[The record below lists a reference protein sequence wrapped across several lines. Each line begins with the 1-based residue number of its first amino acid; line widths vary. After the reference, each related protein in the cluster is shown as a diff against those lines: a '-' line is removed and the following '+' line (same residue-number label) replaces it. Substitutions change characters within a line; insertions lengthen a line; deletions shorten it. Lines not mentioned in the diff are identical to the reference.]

1 MDQCVMNFGRARLTA
16 TDVRDHRVLEVGSMN
31 INGSLREH
39 VEPLG
44 PAAYIGVDFMPG
56 AGVDVVC
63 DASNLVEQFGAES
76 FDVVISTEMLEHAK
90 DWRAAV
96 DAMKRVLIP
105 GGILLLTAR
114 SPGFQLHGY
123 PHDWHRFTQ
132 ADMRRIFA
140 DFQICALEDDHEA
153 PGVMICAR
161 KPGSNAYAAVDL
173 ATIDVAP
180 ADELNAPR

>member
-1 MDQCVMNFGRARLTA
+1 MDQCVMTFGRVRLTA
-16 TDVRDHRVLEVGSMN
+16 TDVRGRRVLEVGSMN

-39 VEPLG
+39 VEALG
-44 PAAYIGVDFMPG
+44 PAVYIGADFMPG

-63 DASNLVEQFGAES
+63 DASNLVEHFGTES
-76 FDVVISTEMLEHAK
+76 FNVVIATEMLEHAK

-123 PHDWHRFTQ
+123 PHDWHRFTR

-140 DFQICALEDDHEA
+140 DFQISALEDDREA

-161 KPGSNAYAAVDL
+161 KPSSAYIAVALD
-173 ATIDVAP
+173 AIDVAP
-180 ADELNAPR
+180 ADEINAPR